1 MLNQDYLLV
10 IAGMGVVT
18 YMPRWL
24 PLFFLSQRQMP
35 QWLVEWLDM
44 IPVAILCALIF
55 PDLFI
60 SGQARHFE
68 LFQAKSL
75 AALPTLLFALTTR
88 SLGATVV
95 LGMLLYWLLERF
107 V

>member
-1 MLNQDYLLV
+1 MLDREYLLIIV
-10 IAGMGVVT
+10 SMGAVT
-18 YMPRWL
+18 YVPRWL

-44 IPVAILCALIF
+44 IPVAILSALIF

-60 SGQARHFE
+60 NNAPRHLE

-75 AALPTLLFALTTR
+75 VALPTLLFALKTK
-88 SLGATVV
+88 SLGGTVV
-95 LGMLLYWLLERF
+95 VGMLLYWLLGLF
-107 V
+107 I